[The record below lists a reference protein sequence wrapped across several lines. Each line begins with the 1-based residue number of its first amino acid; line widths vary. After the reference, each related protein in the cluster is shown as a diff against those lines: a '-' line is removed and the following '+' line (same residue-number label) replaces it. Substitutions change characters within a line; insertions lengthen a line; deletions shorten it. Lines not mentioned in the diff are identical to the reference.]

1 MVSCQLAPDVIT
13 TVEETAT
20 EGPRFTDNHRD
31 QEGGGHGQ
39 RIVDRG
45 RKSFVLK
52 YIISK
57 SNKCI
62 INSFNE

>member
-52 YIISK
+52 
-57 SNKCI
+57 
-62 INSFNE
+62 

>member
-1 MVSCQLAPDVIT
+1 MVSCQLAPGVIT
-13 TVEETAT
+13 TVEETAK

-45 RKSFVLK
+45 RESFVLK
-52 YIISK
+52 
-57 SNKCI
+57 
-62 INSFNE
+62 

>member
-20 EGPRFTDNHRD
+20 EGPRFTDNRRD
-31 QEGGGHGQ
+31 QEGGGQ

-52 YIISK
+52 
-57 SNKCI
+57 
-62 INSFNE
+62 